1 MFLTTALLVDNDP
14 RGALQPLAD
23 VIELAH
29 KHGMKEVES
38 HALATRSLAH
48 ARLGET
54 ELARRDVA
62 EALELVPTA
71 HSLLIEA
78 DVEMTAAWVYFDL
91 GETERALSYG
101 RSGARK
107 ALQVRGLECAC
118 DGLYIQGLLHLHSRE
133 LADALSALRESF
145 LLSQFV
151 GFDDLRNR
159 VRAALGIAEVLA
171 GQSDSLVDVE
181 ASLASARTMG
191 DGHGAAI
198 IEAGLGDAYA
208 HLGDLDRAEQHY
220 RAALDSSRQRSVR
233 PSQARTLES
242 LAALYERQGRL
253 SEAEG
258 ARQEAEALKDALQP
272 PVAA

>member
-1 MFLTTALLVDNDP
+1 M
-14 RGALQPLAD
+14 
-23 VIELAH
+23 
-29 KHGMKEVES
+29 
-38 HALATRSLAH
+38 AH

-54 ELARRDVA
+54 ELARTYVA
-62 EALELVPTA
+62 QALELVPTA

-91 GETERALSYG
+91 GEMERALSYG
-101 RSGARK
+101 KSGSRK

-118 DGLYIQGLLHLHSRE
+118 DGFYIQGLLHLYAGE
-133 LADALSALRESF
+133 LTDALTALRESF

-151 GFDDLRNR
+151 GFDELRNR

-171 GQSDSLVDVE
+171 GHSDQLADVE

-220 RAALDSSRQRSVR
+220 LAALASYRQRNIT
-233 PSQARTLES
+233 PSKARMLETM
-242 LAALYERQGRL
+242 AALYERQGRL
-253 SEAEG
+253 PEAEE
-258 ARQEAEALKDALQP
+258 ARHEAESLKDTLQNK
-272 PVAA
+272 VLA